1 MYSDAKSVAITKIIG
16 GGGTVMERI
25 LIVDN
30 NVVTRENLRQQLISG
45 GYDIIEAETG
55 AQALEKA
62 KNELPEVL
70 IIEIMLPDMT
80 GFQLCHQMLNM
91 PQSDLMYVFMFTPVA
106 GLDHKIRGFDRGA
119 NEYLT
124 KPVDPQ
130 NLLNRVRAGMEIAR
144 KKRETVLDPLTKLYN
159 RNFFTAYFAQEVSRA
174 QRYDHP
180 LTLLLGD
187 LDHFKRI
194 NVTHGEATGDLVLA
208 EVGKILRMTCRRS
221 DLPVRWEEEMF
232 AVLAH
237 ETDLM
242 GGLMFADR
250 IRQIVETHEFDGFK
264 HLTISFGVAT
274 LKNNREELLKHAE
287 KSLDEAKKS
296 GGNKV
301 VTAN

>member
-1 MYSDAKSVAITKIIG
+1 
-16 GGGTVMERI
+16 MEKI

-30 NVVTRENLRQQLISG
+30 NVVTRKSLRQQLVNG
-45 GYDIIEAETG
+45 GYEIAEAETG

-62 KNELPEVL
+62 KNELPEVM

-80 GFQLCHQMLNM
+80 GFQLCQQLVNM
-91 PQSDLMYVFMFTPVA
+91 PQSDLMHVFMFTPVA
-106 GLDHKIRGFDRGA
+106 GIDHKIRGFDKGA

-130 NLLNRVRAGMEIAR
+130 HLLNRIRIGVENAR
-144 KKRETVLDPLTKLYN
+144 QKRESVLDPLTKLYN
-159 RNFFTAYFAQEVSRA
+159 KNFFTAYFAQEVSRA

-187 LDHFKRI
+187 LDHFKRV
-194 NVTHGEATGDLVLA
+194 NVAHGEATGDIVLA
-208 EVGKILRMTCRRS
+208 EVGQILRMTCRRS

-232 AVLAH
+232 VVLAH

-250 IRQIVETHEFDGFK
+250 IRQIIESHEFDGFK
-264 HLTISFGVAT
+264 HLTISFGVAA

-287 KSLDEAKKS
+287 KSLAEAKKS